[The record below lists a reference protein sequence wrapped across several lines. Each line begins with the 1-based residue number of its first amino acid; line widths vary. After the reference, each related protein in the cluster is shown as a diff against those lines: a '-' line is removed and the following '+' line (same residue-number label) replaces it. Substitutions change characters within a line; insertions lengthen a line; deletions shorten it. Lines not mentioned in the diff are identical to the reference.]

1 MKVTIEELFSSGE
14 FENIIDEKWV
24 NQFNKNGKLQ
34 TDTKKAII
42 TKLSKYYSNAEYVRG
57 TKKSKAGFEIGDKL
71 NAELSNAD
79 MIINNIKKSN
89 IAKYKLTAFQLF
101 KNYSMKIKSEG
112 ETTKTMTRLQWLESA
127 GITSDLK
134 DLWAVDGHEIKDRNS
149 PVFIKYYKNDLA
161 TYLKAV
167 FTYCVSQLNITNEE
181 LYYCDCELDED
192 VDADENG
199 IKKRILTEDEIDGYK
214 AKRNE
219 LKEKYE
225 VKNFYNAPREFNK
238 ELSDY
243 VLKVLKSNRI
253 WVEVELDFS
262 SVNDNEIIAIDEVEL
277 RKEFMSEFKQ
287 HRQSL
292 YVKREFRKDN
302 GWRLESLL
310 ATRASVTVPH
320 RQYEERN
327 YFKFMTELDE
337 VIGFGKGDWSEY
349 NKTKKQYEKH
359 VIEIKQLFIA

>member
-1 MKVTIEELFSSGE
+1 MKVTIQELFTNYE
-14 FENIIDEKWV
+14 FADIIDEKWV
-24 NQFNKNGKLQ
+24 KQFQNNGKLQ

-42 TKLSKYYSNAEYVRG
+42 TKLSKHYASAEYIRG
-57 TKKSKAGFEIGDKL
+57 TKKAKAGFEIGDKL
-71 NAELSNAD
+71 NVELSNAD

-89 IAKYKLTAFQLF
+89 IAKYKLIAFQLF
-101 KNYSMKIKSEG
+101 KNYSAKQKAEG
-112 ETTKTMTRLQWLESA
+112 ETTKTMTRLKWLESA
-127 GITSDLK
+127 GITSDIK
-134 DLWAVDGHEIKDRNS
+134 DLWAVDAHEIKDRNS
-149 PVFIKYYKNDLA
+149 PVFVKYYKNDLA

-167 FTYCVSQLNITNEE
+167 FTYCVSQLNIKNQE
-181 LYYCDCELDED
+181 LYYCDCAFDKD
-192 VDADENG
+192 VEQDENG
-199 IKKRILTEDEIDGYK
+199 IKKRFLSQVEIDGYK

-243 VLKVLKSNRI
+243 ILRILKSNRI

-262 SVNDNEIIAIDEVEL
+262 SVNDEVIAIDEVEL

-320 RQYEERN
+320 RQFEERN

-337 VIGFGKGDWSEY
+337 ILGFGKADWSEY
-349 NKTKKQYEKH
+349 NETKEQYEKH

>member
-1 MKVTIEELFSSGE
+1 MKVTIEELFTNDE
-14 FENIIDEKWV
+14 FENIIDKKWV
-24 NQFNKNGKLQ
+24 KQFQKNGKLQ

-42 TKLSKYYSNAEYVRG
+42 TKLSKYYASAEYVRG
-57 TKKSKAGFEIGDKL
+57 TKKAKAGFEIGDKL
-71 NAELSNAD
+71 SVEMSNAD

-101 KNYSMKIKSEG
+101 KNYSAKLKSEG
-112 ETTKTMTRLQWLESA
+112 VTTKTMTRLKWLESA
-127 GITSDLK
+127 GITSDIK
-134 DLWAVDGHEIKDRNS
+134 DLWAVDAHEIKDRNS

-167 FTYCVSQLNITNEE
+167 FTYCVSQLNIKNQE
-181 LYYCDCELDED
+181 LYYCDCAFDED

-199 IKKRILTEDEIDGYK
+199 VKKRILTEDEIDKYK

-225 VKNFYNAPREFNK
+225 VKNFYNAPREFSK

-243 VLKVLKSNRI
+243 VLKVLKSNNL

-262 SVNDNEIIAIDEVEL
+262 SVNDEIVDVDEVEL

-292 YVKREFRKDN
+292 YVKREFKKDN
-302 GWRLESLL
+302 TWRLESLL
-310 ATRASVTVPH
+310 ATRASVKVPH

-337 VIGFGKGDWSEY
+337 VIGFGKADWSEY
-349 NKTKKQYEKH
+349 NETKEQYEKH

>member
-1 MKVTIEELFSSGE
+1 MKVTIEELFTNDE
-14 FENIIDEKWV
+14 FADIIDEKWV
-24 NQFNKNGKLQ
+24 NQFNKKGNLQ

-42 TKLSKYYSNAEYVRG
+42 TKLSKYYASAEYIRG
-57 TKKSKAGFEIGDKL
+57 TKKSKASFELGDKL
-71 NAELSNAD
+71 SVELSNAD

-101 KNYSMKIKSEG
+101 KNYSAKLKSDG
-112 ETTKTMTRLQWLESA
+112 ETTKTMTRLKWLESA
-127 GITSDLK
+127 GITSDIK
-134 DLWAVDGHEIKDRNS
+134 DLWAVDAHEIKDRNS
-149 PVFIKYYKNDLA
+149 PIFIKYYKNDLA

-167 FTYCVSQLNITNEE
+167 FNYCVSQLNITNKE
-181 LYYCDCELDED
+181 LYYCDCVHDEII
-192 VDADENG
+192 DADENG
-199 IKKRILTEDEIDGYK
+199 IKKRILSQVEIDGYK

-238 ELSDY
+238 ELADY
-243 VLKVLKSNRI
+243 VLKVFKSNNL

-262 SVNDNEIIAIDEVEL
+262 SVNDEIVDVDEVEL
-277 RKEFMSEFKQ
+277 RKQFMSEFKK

-302 GWRLESLL
+302 AWRLESLL

-320 RQYEERN
+320 RQFEERN

-337 VIGFGKGDWSEY
+337 VIGLGQADWSEY
-349 NKTKKQYEKH
+349 NKTKEQYEKH
-359 VIEIKQLFIA
+359 VIEIKQLFIV

>member
-1 MKVTIEELFSSGE
+1 MKITIEELFASDE
-14 FENIIDEKWV
+14 FADIIDEKWIE
-24 NQFNKNGKLQ
+24 QFTKNGNLQ
-34 TDTKKAII
+34 SNTKKAII
-42 TKLSKYYSNAEYVRG
+42 TKLSKYYASVEYVRG

-71 NAELSNAD
+71 NVEMSNAD

-101 KNYSMKIKSEG
+101 KNYSAKLKAEG
-112 ETTKTMTRLQWLESA
+112 ETTKTMTRLKWLESA
-127 GITSDLK
+127 GITSDIK

-167 FTYCVSQLNITNEE
+167 FTYCIGQLNITNKE
-181 LYYCDCELDED
+181 LYYCDCAHDED

-199 IKKRILTEDEIDGYK
+199 IKKRILTDDEIDKYK

-243 VLKVLKSNRI
+243 VLKVLKSNNL

-262 SVNDNEIIAIDEVEL
+262 SVNDEIVDVDEVEL

-292 YVKREFRKDN
+292 YVKREFKKDN
-302 GWRLESLL
+302 TWRLESLL
-310 ATRASVTVPH
+310 STRASVTVPH
-320 RQYEERN
+320 RQFEERN
-327 YFKFMTELDE
+327 YFKFMVELDE
-337 VIGFGKGDWSEY
+337 VIGFGKADWSEY

-359 VIEIKQLFIA
+359 VIEIKKLFIA

>member
-1 MKVTIEELFSSGE
+1 MKVTIEELFTSDE

-24 NQFNKNGKLQ
+24 KQFQKNGKLQ

-42 TKLSKYYSNAEYVRG
+42 TKLSKHYASAEYIRG
-57 TKKSKAGFEIGDKL
+57 TKKAKAGFEIGDKL
-71 NAELSNAD
+71 NVELSNAD

-101 KNYSMKIKSEG
+101 KNYSAKQKAEG
-112 ETTKTMTRLQWLESA
+112 VTTKTMTRLKWLESA
-127 GITSDLK
+127 GITSDIK
-134 DLWAVDGHEIKDRNS
+134 DLWVLDGHEIKDRNS

-167 FTYCVSQLNITNEE
+167 FNYCVSQLNIENKE

-192 VDADENG
+192 AEQDENG
-199 IKKRILTEDEIDGYK
+199 IKKRILTDDEIDKYK
-214 AKRNE
+214 AKRSE

-225 VKNFYNAPREFNK
+225 VKNFYNAPREFSK

-243 VLKVLKSNRI
+243 VLKVFKSNNL

-262 SVNDNEIIAIDEVEL
+262 SVNDEVIDVDEVEL
-277 RKEFMSEFKQ
+277 RKEFMESFKQ

-310 ATRASVTVPH
+310 APRASVTVPH
-320 RQYEERN
+320 RQFEERN
-327 YFKFMTELDE
+327 YFKFMVELDE
-337 VIGFGKGDWSEY
+337 ILGFGKADFSGY
-349 NKTKKQYEKH
+349 NETKEQYEKH
-359 VIEIKQLFIA
+359 VAEIKQLFIA

>member
-1 MKVTIEELFSSGE
+1 MKITIQELFTNDE
-14 FENIIDEKWV
+14 FADIIDEKWV

-71 NAELSNAD
+71 NVEMSNAD

-101 KNYSMKIKSEG
+101 KNYSAKLKAEG
-112 ETTKTMTRLQWLESA
+112 ETTKTMTRLKWLESA
-127 GITSDLK
+127 GITSDIK

-167 FTYCVSQLNITNEE
+167 FTYCIGQLNITNEE
-181 LYYCDCELDED
+181 LYYCDCAFDKD
-192 VDADENG
+192 VDPDQNG
-199 IKKRILTEDEIDGYK
+199 IKKRILTDDEIEGYK
-214 AKRNE
+214 TKRNE
-219 LKEKYE
+219 LKEKYQ

-243 VLKVLKSNRI
+243 VLKVLKSNNL

-262 SVNDNEIIAIDEVEL
+262 SVNDEVIDVDEVEL

-287 HRQSL
+287 HRQTL
-292 YVKREFRKDN
+292 YVKREFKKDN
-302 GWRLESLL
+302 AWRLESLL

-320 RQYEERN
+320 RQFEERN

-337 VIGFGKGDWSEY
+337 VIGFGKADWSEY

-359 VIEIKQLFIA
+359 VIEIKQLFIV

>member
-1 MKVTIEELFSSGE
+1 MKVTIQELFTNYE
-14 FENIIDEKWV
+14 FADIIDEKWV
-24 NQFNKNGKLQ
+24 NQFNKKGNLQ

-42 TKLSKYYSNAEYVRG
+42 TKLSKYYASVEYIRG
-57 TKKSKAGFEIGDKL
+57 TKKAKAGFEIGSKL
-71 NAELSNAD
+71 NVELSNAD

-89 IAKYKLTAFQLF
+89 IAKYKLTAYKLF
-101 KNYSMKIKSEG
+101 KNYSAKLKSDG
-112 ETTKTMTRLQWLESA
+112 KTTKTMTRLKWLESA
-127 GITSDLK
+127 GITSDIK
-134 DLWAVDGHEIKDRNS
+134 DLWVLDAHEIKDRNS
-149 PVFIKYYKNDLA
+149 PIFVKYYKNDMA

-167 FTYCVSQLNITNEE
+167 FTYCVSQLNIKNQE
-181 LYYCDCELDED
+181 LYYCDCAHDED

-199 IKKRILTEDEIDGYK
+199 IKKRILTEVQIDGYK

-262 SVNDNEIIAIDEVEL
+262 SVNDEIVDVDEVEL
-277 RKEFMSEFKQ
+277 RKEFMSEFEQ

-292 YVKREFRKDN
+292 YVKREFKKDN
-302 GWRLESLL
+302 TWRLESLL

-320 RQYEERN
+320 RQFEERN

-337 VIGFGKGDWSEY
+337 VIGFGKADWSEY

>member
-1 MKVTIEELFSSGE
+1 MKVTIEELFTNDE
-14 FENIIDEKWV
+14 FADIIDEKWV
-24 NQFNKNGKLQ
+24 KQFQKKGNLQ
-34 TDTKKAII
+34 SNTKKAIV

-57 TKKSKAGFEIGDKL
+57 TKKAKAGFEIGDKL
-71 NAELSNAD
+71 NVELSNAD
-79 MIINNIKKSN
+79 IIINNIKKSN

-101 KNYSMKIKSEG
+101 KNYSAKLKSDG
-112 ETTKTMTRLQWLESA
+112 ETTKTMTRLKWLESA
-127 GITSDLK
+127 GITSDIK
-134 DLWAVDGHEIKDRNS
+134 DLWVLDGHEIKDRNS
-149 PVFIKYYKNDLA
+149 PVFVKYYKNDMA

-167 FTYCVSQLNITNEE
+167 FNYCVSQLNITNEE
-181 LYYCDCELDED
+181 LYYCDCAFDED
-192 VDADENG
+192 SEPDENG
-199 IKKRILTEDEIDGYK
+199 VKKRILSQVEIDGYK

-225 VKNFYNAPREFNK
+225 VKNFYNAPREFSK

-243 VLKVLKSNRI
+243 VLKVFKSNNL

-262 SVNDNEIIAIDEVEL
+262 SVNDEVIAIDEVEL
-277 RKEFMSEFKQ
+277 RKEFMETFKK

-302 GWRLESLL
+302 AWRLESLL

-320 RQYEERN
+320 RQFEERT
-327 YFKFMTELDE
+327 YFQFMVELDE
-337 VIGFGKGDWSEY
+337 VIGLGQADWSEY
-349 NKTKKQYEKH
+349 NKTKEQYEKH

>member
-1 MKVTIEELFSSGE
+1 MKVTIQELFTNVE
-14 FENIIDEKWV
+14 FVDIIDEKWV
-24 NQFNKNGKLQ
+24 NQFNKKGNLQ

-42 TKLSKYYSNAEYVRG
+42 TKLSKYYASAEYIRG
-57 TKKSKAGFEIGDKL
+57 TKKAKAGFEIGDKL
-71 NAELSNAD
+71 NVELSNAD

-89 IAKYKLTAFQLF
+89 IAKYKLTAYKLF
-101 KNYSMKIKSEG
+101 KNYSAKLKSEG
-112 ETTKTMTRLQWLESA
+112 ETTKTMTRLKWLESA
-127 GITSDLK
+127 GITSDIK

-167 FTYCVSQLNITNEE
+167 FTYCIGQLNITNQE
-181 LYYCDCELDED
+181 LYYCDCAHDED

-199 IKKRILTEDEIDGYK
+199 IKKRILTDDEIDKYK

-238 ELSDY
+238 ELADY

-262 SVNDNEIIAIDEVEL
+262 SVNDEVIAIDEVEL

-292 YVKREFRKDN
+292 YVKREFKKDN
-302 GWRLESLL
+302 TWRLESLL
-310 ATRASVTVPH
+310 STRASVTVPH
-320 RQYEERN
+320 RQYEERS
-327 YFKFMTELDE
+327 YYKFMTELDE
-337 VIGFGKGDWSEY
+337 VIGFGKADWSEY

>member
-1 MKVTIEELFSSGE
+1 MKVTIQELFTNYE
-14 FENIIDEKWV
+14 FVDIIDEKWV
-24 NQFNKNGKLQ
+24 NQFNKKGNLQ
-34 TDTKKAII
+34 SNTKKAII
-42 TKLSKYYSNAEYVRG
+42 TKMSKYYSKVEYARG
-57 TKKSKAGFEIGDKL
+57 TKKSKASFELGDKL
-71 NAELSNAD
+71 NVEMSNAD

-101 KNYSMKIKSEG
+101 KNYSAKLKSEG

-127 GITSDLK
+127 GITSDIK

-167 FTYCVSQLNITNEE
+167 FNYCISQLNIENKE
-181 LYYCDCELDED
+181 LYYCDCVHDED
-192 VDADENG
+192 VNADENG
-199 IKKRILTEDEIDGYK
+199 IKKRILSQVEIDGYK
-214 AKRNE
+214 TKRNE

-238 ELSDY
+238 ELADY

-262 SVNDNEIIAIDEVEL
+262 SVDIEVIDVDEVEL

-302 GWRLESLL
+302 AWRLESLL

-320 RQYEERN
+320 RQFEERN
-327 YFKFMTELDE
+327 YFKFMVELDE
-337 VIGFGKGDWSEY
+337 ILGFGKGDWSEY
-349 NKTKKQYEKH
+349 NKTKEQYEKH
-359 VIEIKQLFIA
+359 VIEIKKLFMA

>member
-1 MKVTIEELFSSGE
+1 MKVTIQELFTNYE
-14 FENIIDEKWV
+14 FADIIDEKWV
-24 NQFNKNGKLQ
+24 NQFNKKGNLQ

-42 TKLSKYYSNAEYVRG
+42 TKLSKYYASAEYVRG
-57 TKKSKAGFEIGDKL
+57 TRKAKAGFELGDKL
-71 NAELSNAD
+71 NVEMSNAD

-101 KNYSMKIKSEG
+101 KNYSAKQKADG
-112 ETTKTMTRLQWLESA
+112 ETTKTMTRLKWLESA
-127 GITSDLK
+127 GITSDIK
-134 DLWAVDGHEIKDRNS
+134 DLWAVDAHEIKDRNS

-167 FTYCVSQLNITNEE
+167 FTYCIGQLNITNEE
-181 LYYCDCELDED
+181 LYYCDCAFDKD
-192 VDADENG
+192 VDPDQNG
-199 IKKRILTEDEIDGYK
+199 IKKRILSQVEIEGYK
-214 AKRNE
+214 TKRNE
-219 LKEKYE
+219 LKEKYQ

-243 VLKVLKSNRI
+243 VLKVLKSNNL

-262 SVNDNEIIAIDEVEL
+262 SVNDEIVDVDEVEL
-277 RKEFMSEFKQ
+277 RKQFMSEFKK

-292 YVKREFRKDN
+292 YVKREFKKDN
-302 GWRLESLL
+302 TWRLESLL

-320 RQYEERN
+320 RQFEERN

-337 VIGFGKGDWSEY
+337 ILGLGQADWSEY
-349 NKTKKQYEKH
+349 NETKEQYEKH

>member
-1 MKVTIEELFSSGE
+1 MKLTIEELFASDE
-14 FENIIDEKWV
+14 FADIIDEKWV
-24 NQFNKNGKLQ
+24 NQFNKKGNLQ
-34 TDTKKAII
+34 SNTKKAIV

-57 TKKSKAGFEIGDKL
+57 TKKAKAGFEIGDKL
-71 NAELSNAD
+71 NAEMSNAD

-101 KNYSMKIKSEG
+101 KNYSAKQKADG
-112 ETTKTMTRLQWLESA
+112 ETTKTMTRLKWLENA
-127 GITSDLK
+127 GITGDIK
-134 DLWAVDGHEIKDRNS
+134 DLWVLDGREIKDRNS
-149 PVFIKYYKNDLA
+149 RAFINYYKNDLA

-167 FTYCVSQLNITNEE
+167 FNYCIGQLNITNEE

-192 VDADENG
+192 AEQDENG
-199 IKKRILTEDEIDGYK
+199 IKKRILTEVEIDGYK

-219 LKEKYE
+219 VKEKYQ

-238 ELSDY
+238 ELADY
-243 VLKVLKSNRI
+243 VLKVFKSNNL

-262 SVNDNEIIAIDEVEL
+262 SVNIEVIDVDADEL

-320 RQYEERN
+320 RQFEERN
-327 YFKFMTELDE
+327 YFKFMVELDE
-337 VIGFGKGDWSEY
+337 VLGFGQADWSEY
-349 NKTKKQYEKH
+349 NKTKEHYEEH
-359 VIEIKQLFIA
+359 VAEIKQLFIA

>member
-1 MKVTIEELFSSGE
+1 MKLTIEELFESDE

-24 NQFNKNGKLQ
+24 NQFNKKGNLQ

-42 TKLSKYYSNAEYVRG
+42 TKLSKYYASAEYIRG
-57 TKKSKAGFEIGDKL
+57 TRKAKAGFEIGDKL
-71 NAELSNAD
+71 NVEMSNAD

-101 KNYSMKIKSEG
+101 KNYSANCKADG
-112 ETTKTMTRLQWLESA
+112 ETTKTMTRLKWLESA
-127 GITSDLK
+127 GITSDIK

-149 PVFIKYYKNDLA
+149 PIFVKYYKNDLA

-167 FTYCVSQLNITNEE
+167 FTYCVSQLNIKNQE

-192 VDADENG
+192 AEQDENG
-199 IKKRILTEDEIDGYK
+199 IKKRILSQVEIDGYK

-225 VKNFYNAPREFNK
+225 VKNFYNAPREFSK

-243 VLKVLKSNRI
+243 VLKVFKSNNL

-262 SVNDNEIIAIDEVEL
+262 SVNIEVIDVDADEL

-320 RQYEERN
+320 RQFEERN
-327 YFKFMTELDE
+327 YFKFMVELDE
-337 VIGFGKGDWSEY
+337 VIGLGQADWSQY
-349 NKTKKQYEKH
+349 NKTKEQYEKH
-359 VIEIKQLFIA
+359 VDEIKQLFIA

>member
-1 MKVTIEELFSSGE
+1 MKVTIEELFTNYE
-14 FENIIDEKWV
+14 FADIIDEKWIE
-24 NQFNKNGKLQ
+24 QFNKNGKLQ
-34 TDTKKAII
+34 SNTKKAII
-42 TKLSKYYSNAEYVRG
+42 TKLSKYYSSVEYVRG
-57 TKKSKAGFEIGDKL
+57 TKKAKAGFEIGDKL
-71 NAELSNAD
+71 NAEFCNAD

-101 KNYSMKIKSEG
+101 KNYSAKQKADG
-112 ETTKTMTRLQWLESA
+112 ETTKTMTRLKWLENA
-127 GITSDLK
+127 GITGDIK
-134 DLWAVDGHEIKDRNS
+134 DLWVLDGYEIKDRNS
-149 PVFIKYYKNDLA
+149 RAFINYYKNDLA
-161 TYLKAV
+161 TYLKSV
-167 FTYCVSQLNITNEE
+167 FTYCISQLNITNQE
-181 LYYCDCELDED
+181 LYYCDCAFDKD

-199 IKKRILTEDEIDGYK
+199 IKKRILSQVEIDGYK

-238 ELSDY
+238 ELADY
-243 VLKVLKSNRI
+243 VLKVLKSNNL

-262 SVNDNEIIAIDEVEL
+262 SVNDEIVDVDEVEL
-277 RKEFMSEFKQ
+277 RKEFMESFKQ

-302 GWRLESLL
+302 AWRLESLL

-320 RQYEERN
+320 RQFEERN

-337 VIGFGKGDWSEY
+337 VIGLGQADWSGY
-349 NKTKKQYEKH
+349 NETKEQYEKH

>member
-1 MKVTIEELFSSGE
+1 MKLTIEELFESDE
-14 FENIIDEKWV
+14 FSDIIDEKWIE
-24 NQFNKNGKLQ
+24 QFNKNGKLQ
-34 TDTKKAII
+34 SNTKKAIV
-42 TKLSKYYSNAEYVRG
+42 TKLSKYYSSVEYARG
-57 TKKSKAGFEIGDKL
+57 TKKSKASFELGDKL

-112 ETTKTMTRLQWLESA
+112 ETTKKMSRLQWLESA
-127 GITSDLK
+127 GITSDIK
-134 DLWAVDGHEIKDRNS
+134 DLWVLDGHEIKDRNS
-149 PVFIKYYKNDLA
+149 PVFVKYYKNDLA

-167 FTYCVSQLNITNEE
+167 FTYCVSQLNIENKE
-181 LYYCDCELDED
+181 LYYCDCAFDKD

-199 IKKRILTEDEIDGYK
+199 IKKRILSQVEIDGYK
-214 AKRNE
+214 AKRSE

-277 RKEFMSEFKQ
+277 RKEFMESFKQ
-287 HRQSL
+287 HRHNL
-292 YVKREFRKDN
+292 YIKREFKKDN
-302 GWRLESLL
+302 AWRLESLL

-337 VIGFGKGDWSEY
+337 ILGFGKADWSGY
-349 NKTKKQYEKH
+349 NETKEQYEKH

>member
-1 MKVTIEELFSSGE
+1 MKLTIEELFESDE

-24 NQFNKNGKLQ
+24 NQFNKKGNLQ

-42 TKLSKYYSNAEYVRG
+42 TKLSKYYASAEYIRG
-57 TKKSKAGFEIGDKL
+57 TKKAKAGFEIGDKL

-101 KNYSMKIKSEG
+101 KNYSAKLKAEG
-112 ETTKTMTRLQWLESA
+112 ETTKTMTRLKWLESA
-127 GITSDLK
+127 GITSDIK
-134 DLWAVDGHEIKDRNS
+134 DLWVLDGHEIKDRNS

-167 FTYCVSQLNITNEE
+167 FTYCIGQLNITNKE
-181 LYYCDCELDED
+181 LYYCDCAHDED

-243 VLKVLKSNRI
+243 VLRVLKSNNL

-349 NKTKKQYEKH
+349 NKTKEQYEKH
-359 VIEIKQLFIA
+359 VTEIKQLFIV

>member
-1 MKVTIEELFSSGE
+1 MKVTIEELFTNDE
-14 FENIIDEKWV
+14 FADIIDEKWV
-24 NQFNKNGKLQ
+24 NQFNKKGNLQ

-42 TKLSKYYSNAEYVRG
+42 TKLSKYYSNAEYIRG

-71 NAELSNAD
+71 NVELSNAD

-101 KNYSMKIKSEG
+101 KNYSANCKADG
-112 ETTKTMTRLQWLESA
+112 ETTKTMTRLKWLESA
-127 GITSDLK
+127 GITSDIK
-134 DLWAVDGHEIKDRNS
+134 DLWVLDGHEIKDRNS

-167 FTYCVSQLNITNEE
+167 FTYCVSQLNIENKE
-181 LYYCDCELDED
+181 LYYCDCVHDED

-199 IKKRILTEDEIDGYK
+199 IKKRFLTDDEINGYK

-243 VLKVLKSNRI
+243 VLRVLKSNKL

-262 SVNDNEIIAIDEVEL
+262 SVDIEVIDVDEVEL
-277 RKEFMSEFKQ
+277 RKEFMSEFKK

-292 YVKREFRKDN
+292 YVKREFKKDN

-320 RQYEERN
+320 RQFEERN

-337 VIGFGKGDWSEY
+337 ILGFGKGDWIEY
-349 NKTKKQYEKH
+349 NKTKEQYEKH

>member
-1 MKVTIEELFSSGE
+1 MKVTIEELFTNDE

-24 NQFNKNGKLQ
+24 NQFNKKGNLQ

-42 TKLSKYYSNAEYVRG
+42 TKLSKYYASAEYIRG
-57 TKKSKAGFEIGDKL
+57 TRKAKASFELGDKL
-71 NAELSNAD
+71 NVEMSNAD

-101 KNYSMKIKSEG
+101 KNYSAKQKDYG
-112 ETTKTMTRLQWLESA
+112 ETTKTMTRLKWLENA
-127 GITSDLK
+127 GITGDIK
-134 DLWAVDGHEIKDRNS
+134 DLWALDGHEIKDRNS
-149 PVFIKYYKNDLA
+149 PIFIKYYKNDLA

-167 FTYCVSQLNITNEE
+167 FTYCISQLNIKNQE
-181 LYYCDCELDED
+181 LYYCDCAFDK
-192 VDADENG
+192 DAENDENG
-199 IKKRILTEDEIDGYK
+199 IKKRILTDDEIDGYK

-219 LKEKYE
+219 LKEKYQ
-225 VKNFYNAPREFNK
+225 VKNFYNAPREFSK
-238 ELSDY
+238 ELADY

-262 SVNDNEIIAIDEVEL
+262 SVDIEVIDVNEVEL
-277 RKEFMSEFKQ
+277 RKEFMESFKQ
-287 HRQSL
+287 HRHNL
-292 YVKREFRKDN
+292 YIKREFRKDN
-302 GWRLESLL
+302 AWRLESLL
-310 ATRASVTVPH
+310 ATRASVKVPH

-337 VIGFGKGDWSEY
+337 ILGFGKADFSEY

-359 VIEIKQLFIA
+359 VAEIKQLFIA

>member
-1 MKVTIEELFSSGE
+1 MKLTIEELFESDE
-14 FENIIDEKWV
+14 FSDIIDEKWIE
-24 NQFNKNGKLQ
+24 QFNKNSKLQ
-34 TDTKKAII
+34 SNTKKAIV
-42 TKLSKYYSNAEYVRG
+42 TKLSKYYSSVEYARG
-57 TKKSKAGFEIGDKL
+57 TKKSKASFELGDKL
-71 NAELSNAD
+71 NVELSNAD

-127 GITSDLK
+127 GITSDIK

-167 FTYCVSQLNITNEE
+167 FTYCIGQLNITNKE
-181 LYYCDCELDED
+181 LYYCDCINDED
-192 VDADENG
+192 VEQDENG
-199 IKKRILTEDEIDGYK
+199 IKKRILSQVEIDGYK

-219 LKEKYE
+219 LKEKHQ

-238 ELSDY
+238 ELADY
-243 VLKVLKSNRI
+243 VLRVLKSNRI

-262 SVNDNEIIAIDEVEL
+262 SVNDEVIAIDEVKL
-277 RKEFMSEFKQ
+277 RKEFMESFKK
-287 HRQSL
+287 HRQTL

-302 GWRLESLL
+302 AWRLESLL

-320 RQYEERN
+320 RQFEERT
-327 YFKFMTELDE
+327 YFQFMTELDE

-359 VIEIKQLFIA
+359 VNEIKQLFIV

>member
-1 MKVTIEELFSSGE
+1 MKITIDELFTSGE
-14 FENIIDEKWV
+14 FVDIIDEKWV
-24 NQFNKNGKLQ
+24 KQFQKKGNLQ

-42 TKLSKYYSNAEYVRG
+42 TKLSKYYASAEYIRG
-57 TKKSKAGFEIGDKL
+57 TRKAKAGFEIGDKL
-71 NAELSNAD
+71 NVEMSNAD

-101 KNYSMKIKSEG
+101 KNYSAKLKSEG
-112 ETTKTMTRLQWLESA
+112 ETTKTMTRLKWLESA

-167 FTYCVSQLNITNEE
+167 FTYCIGQLNITNKE
-181 LYYCDCELDED
+181 LYYCDCAFDKD
-192 VDADENG
+192 VDPDQNG
-199 IKKRILTEDEIDGYK
+199 IKKRILSQVEIDGYK
-214 AKRNE
+214 TKRNE

-225 VKNFYNAPREFNK
+225 VKNFYNAPREFSK
-238 ELSDY
+238 ELADY

-262 SVNDNEIIAIDEVEL
+262 SVDIEVIDVDEVEL

-302 GWRLESLL
+302 AWRLESLL

-320 RQYEERN
+320 RQFEERN

-337 VIGFGKGDWSEY
+337 ILGFGKADFSGY
-349 NKTKKQYEKH
+349 NETKEQYEKH

>member
-1 MKVTIEELFSSGE
+1 MKVTIEELFTNDE
-14 FENIIDEKWV
+14 FENIIDEKWIE
-24 NQFNKNGKLQ
+24 QFNKKGNLQ
-34 TDTKKAII
+34 SNTKKAIV

-57 TKKSKAGFEIGDKL
+57 TKKAKAGFELGDKL

-101 KNYSMKIKSEG
+101 KNYSAKQKADG
-112 ETTKTMTRLQWLESA
+112 ETTKTMTRLKWLESA
-127 GITSDLK
+127 GITSDIK
-134 DLWAVDGHEIKDRNS
+134 DLWVLDGHEIKDRNS
-149 PVFIKYYKNDLA
+149 PVFVKYYKNDLA

-167 FTYCVSQLNITNEE
+167 FTYCVSQLNIKNQE
-181 LYYCDCELDED
+181 LYYCDCAHDED

-199 IKKRILTEDEIDGYK
+199 IKKRILSQVEIDKYK

-219 LKEKYE
+219 LKEKYQ
-225 VKNFYNAPREFNK
+225 VKNFYNAPREFSK
-238 ELSDY
+238 ELADY

-262 SVNDNEIIAIDEVEL
+262 SVNDEVIAIDEVEL
-277 RKEFMSEFKQ
+277 RKQFMSEFKK

-292 YVKREFRKDN
+292 YVKREFKKDN
-302 GWRLESLL
+302 TWRLESLL

-320 RQYEERN
+320 RQFEERN
-327 YFKFMTELDE
+327 YFQFMTELDE
-337 VIGFGKGDWSEY
+337 AIGFGKADWSEY

-359 VIEIKQLFIA
+359 VDEIKQLFIA

>member
-1 MKVTIEELFSSGE
+1 MKVTIQELFTNYE
-14 FENIIDEKWV
+14 FADIIDEKWV

-42 TKLSKYYSNAEYVRG
+42 TKLSKYYASAEYIRG
-57 TKKSKAGFEIGDKL
+57 TKKAKAGFEIGDKL

-101 KNYSMKIKSEG
+101 KNYSAKLKSEG

-127 GITSDLK
+127 GITSDIK
-134 DLWAVDGHEIKDRNS
+134 DLWAVDAHEIKDRNS
-149 PVFIKYYKNDLA
+149 PIFVKYYKNDLA

-167 FTYCVSQLNITNEE
+167 FTYCVNQLNIKNQE
-181 LYYCDCELDED
+181 LYYCDCAFDKD
-192 VDADENG
+192 VDPDQNG
-199 IKKRILTEDEIDGYK
+199 IKKRILTDDEINGYK

-219 LKEKYE
+219 LKEKHQ
-225 VKNFYNAPREFNK
+225 VKNFYNAPREFSK

-243 VLKVLKSNRI
+243 VLKVFKSNKL

-262 SVNDNEIIAIDEVEL
+262 SVDIEVIDVDADEL
-277 RKEFMSEFKQ
+277 RKEFMSEFKK
-287 HRQSL
+287 HRHNL
-292 YVKREFRKDN
+292 YIKREFRKDN
-302 GWRLESLL
+302 VWRLESLL

-320 RQYEERN
+320 RQFEERN
-327 YFKFMTELDE
+327 YFKFMVELDE
-337 VIGFGKGDWSEY
+337 ILGFGEADWSEY

-359 VIEIKQLFIA
+359 VAEIKQLFIA

>member
-1 MKVTIEELFSSGE
+1 MKVTIEELFTNDE
-14 FENIIDEKWV
+14 FENIIDKKWV
-24 NQFNKNGKLQ
+24 KQFQKNGKLQ
-34 TDTKKAII
+34 TDTKKAIT
-42 TKLSKYYSNAEYVRG
+42 TKLSKYYSNVEYAKG
-57 TKKSKAGFEIGDKL
+57 TRKAKAGFELGDKL
-71 NAELSNAD
+71 NVELSNAD

-89 IAKYKLTAFQLF
+89 IAKYKLVAYKLF
-101 KNYSMKIKSEG
+101 KNYSTKLKAEG

-127 GITSDLK
+127 GITSDIK
-134 DLWAVDGHEIKDRNS
+134 DLWVLDGHEIKDRNS

-167 FTYCVSQLNITNEE
+167 FNYCVSQLNIENKE

-192 VDADENG
+192 AEQDENG
-199 IKKRILTEDEIDGYK
+199 IKKRILTDDEIDKYK
-214 AKRNE
+214 AKRSE

-243 VLKVLKSNRI
+243 VLKVFKSNKL

-262 SVNDNEIIAIDEVEL
+262 SVDIEVIAIDEDEL
-277 RKEFMSEFKQ
+277 RKEFMESFKQ

-292 YVKREFRKDN
+292 YVKREFKKDN
-302 GWRLESLL
+302 TWRLESLL

-320 RQYEERN
+320 RQFEERN

-337 VIGFGKGDWSEY
+337 ILGFGKADFSGY
-349 NKTKKQYEKH
+349 NETKEQYEKH

>member
-1 MKVTIEELFSSGE
+1 MKVTIQELFTSDE
-14 FENIIDEKWV
+14 FADIIDEKWIE
-24 NQFNKNGKLQ
+24 QFNKNGKLQ
-34 TDTKKAII
+34 SNTKKAII
-42 TKLSKYYSNAEYVRG
+42 TKMSKYYSKVEYARG

-79 MIINNIKKSN
+79 MIINNVKKSN

-181 LYYCDCELDED
+181 LYYCDCAHDED

-199 IKKRILTEDEIDGYK
+199 IKKRILTEVEIEGYK
-214 AKRNE
+214 TKRNE
-219 LKEKYE
+219 LKEKYQ

-262 SVNDNEIIAIDEVEL
+262 SVDIEVIDVDEVEL

-287 HRQSL
+287 HRQTL
-292 YVKREFRKDN
+292 YVKREFKKDN
-302 GWRLESLL
+302 TWRLESLL

-320 RQYEERN
+320 RQFEERN
-327 YFKFMTELDE
+327 YFKFMVELDE
-337 VIGFGKGDWSEY
+337 VIGLGQADWSEY
-349 NKTKKQYEKH
+349 NKTKEQYEKH

>member
-1 MKVTIEELFSSGE
+1 MKVTIQELFTNYE
-14 FENIIDEKWV
+14 FADIIDEKWV
-24 NQFNKNGKLQ
+24 NQFNKKGNLQ

-42 TKLSKYYSNAEYVRG
+42 TKLSKYYASAEYVRG
-57 TKKSKAGFEIGDKL
+57 TRKAKAGFEIGDKL
-71 NAELSNAD
+71 NVEMSNAD

-89 IAKYKLTAFQLF
+89 IAKYKLVAYKIF
-101 KNYSMKIKSEG
+101 KNYSAKLKAEG
-112 ETTKTMTRLQWLESA
+112 ETTKTMTRLKWLESA
-127 GITSDLK
+127 GITSDIK
-134 DLWAVDGHEIKDRNS
+134 DLWVLDAHEIKDRNS
-149 PVFIKYYKNDLA
+149 PVFVKYYKNDLA

-167 FTYCVSQLNITNEE
+167 FTYCVSQLNIKNQE
-181 LYYCDCELDED
+181 LYYCDCAFDKD
-192 VDADENG
+192 VDQDENG
-199 IKKRILTEDEIDGYK
+199 IKKRILLQVEIDGYK

-238 ELSDY
+238 ELADY
-243 VLKVLKSNRI
+243 VLKVFKSNNL

-262 SVNDNEIIAIDEVEL
+262 SVNDEIVDIDEVEL

-292 YVKREFRKDN
+292 YVKREFKKDN
-302 GWRLESLL
+302 TWRLESLL

-320 RQYEERN
+320 RQFEERN

-337 VIGFGKGDWSEY
+337 VIGFGKADWSGY
-349 NKTKKQYEKH
+349 NETKEQYEKH

>member
-1 MKVTIEELFSSGE
+1 MKLTIEELFTSDE

-24 NQFNKNGKLQ
+24 NQFNKKGNLQ
-34 TDTKKAII
+34 TDTKKAIV
-42 TKLSKYYSNAEYVRG
+42 TKLSKYYSKVEYVRG
-57 TKKSKAGFEIGDKL
+57 TRKVKAGFEIGDKL

-101 KNYSMKIKSEG
+101 KNYSAKLKSEG
-112 ETTKTMTRLQWLESA
+112 ETTKTMTRLKWLESA
-127 GITSDLK
+127 GITSDIK
-134 DLWAVDGHEIKDRNS
+134 DLWVLDGHKIKDRNS
-149 PVFIKYYKNDLA
+149 PVFVKYYKNDLA

-167 FTYCVSQLNITNEE
+167 FTYCVSQLNIKNQE

-192 VDADENG
+192 AEPDENG
-199 IKKRILTEDEIDGYK
+199 IKKRILSQVEIEGYK

-243 VLKVLKSNRI
+243 VLKVFKSNNL

-262 SVNDNEIIAIDEVEL
+262 SVNDEIVDIDEVEL

-292 YVKREFRKDN
+292 YVKREFKKDN
-302 GWRLESLL
+302 TWRLESLL

-320 RQYEERN
+320 RQFEERN

-337 VIGFGKGDWSEY
+337 VIGFGKADWSGY
-349 NKTKKQYEKH
+349 NETKEQYEKH

>member
-1 MKVTIEELFSSGE
+1 MKLTIEELFESDE

-42 TKLSKYYSNAEYVRG
+42 TKLSKYYSSVEYARG
-57 TKKSKAGFEIGDKL
+57 TRKAKAGFEIGSKL
-71 NAELSNAD
+71 NVEMSNAD

-89 IAKYKLTAFQLF
+89 IAKYKLVAFQIF
-101 KNYSMKIKSEG
+101 KNYSAKQKAEG
-112 ETTKTMTRLQWLESA
+112 VTTKTMTRLKWLESA
-127 GITSDLK
+127 GVTSDIK
-134 DLWAVDGHEIKDRNS
+134 DLWAVDAHEIKDRNS

-167 FTYCVSQLNITNEE
+167 FTYCIGQLNIKNQE
-181 LYYCDCELDED
+181 LYYCDCAFDKD
-192 VDADENG
+192 VDPDQNG
-199 IKKRILTEDEIDGYK
+199 IKKRILTDDEIDKYK

-243 VLKVLKSNRI
+243 ILRILKSNRI

-262 SVNDNEIIAIDEVEL
+262 SVNDEVIAIDEVEL

-320 RQYEERN
+320 RQFEERN
-327 YFKFMTELDE
+327 YFKFMVECDE
-337 VIGFGKGDWSEY
+337 VLGFGKADWSEY

-359 VIEIKQLFIA
+359 VAEIKQLFIA

>member
-1 MKVTIEELFSSGE
+1 MKLTIEELFASDE
-14 FENIIDEKWV
+14 FADIIDEKWV
-24 NQFNKNGKLQ
+24 NQFNKKGNLQ

-42 TKLSKYYSNAEYVRG
+42 TKLSKYYASAEYIRG
-57 TKKSKAGFEIGDKL
+57 TKKAKASFEIGDKL
-71 NAELSNAD
+71 NVEMSNAD

-89 IAKYKLTAFQLF
+89 IAKYKLVAYKLF
-101 KNYSMKIKSEG
+101 KNYSAKLKADG
-112 ETTKTMTRLQWLESA
+112 ETTKTMTRLKWLESA
-127 GITSDLK
+127 GITSDIK
-134 DLWAVDGHEIKDRNS
+134 DLWAVDAHEIKDRNS
-149 PVFIKYYKNDLA
+149 PVFVKYYKNDLA

-167 FTYCVSQLNITNEE
+167 FTYCVSQLNIKNQE
-181 LYYCDCELDED
+181 LYYCDCAHDED

-199 IKKRILTEDEIDGYK
+199 IKKRILTDDEIDKYK
-214 AKRNE
+214 TKRNE

-238 ELSDY
+238 ELADY
-243 VLKVLKSNRI
+243 VLKVLKSNKL

-262 SVNDNEIIAIDEVEL
+262 SVDIEVIDVNEVEL

-310 ATRASVTVPH
+310 TTRASVTVPH
-320 RQYEERN
+320 RQFEERN

-337 VIGFGKGDWSEY
+337 ILGFGKADWSEY
-349 NKTKKQYEKH
+349 NKTKEHYEEH
-359 VIEIKQLFIA
+359 VAEIKKLFIA

>member
-1 MKVTIEELFSSGE
+1 MKLTIEELFTNDE
-14 FENIIDEKWV
+14 FADIIDEKWV
-24 NQFNKNGKLQ
+24 NQFNKKGNLQ
-34 TDTKKAII
+34 SNTKKAIV
-42 TKLSKYYSNAEYVRG
+42 TKLSKYYSNVEYARG
-57 TKKSKAGFEIGDKL
+57 TRKAKAGFEIGDKL
-71 NAELSNAD
+71 NVEMSNAD

-101 KNYSMKIKSEG
+101 KNYSAKLKSEG
-112 ETTKTMTRLQWLESA
+112 ETTKTMTRLKWLESA
-127 GITSDLK
+127 GITSDIK

-167 FTYCVSQLNITNEE
+167 FTYCIGQLNITNQE
-181 LYYCDCELDED
+181 LYYCDCAHDED

-199 IKKRILTEDEIDGYK
+199 IKKRILTDDEIDGYK

-238 ELSDY
+238 ELADY
-243 VLKVLKSNRI
+243 VLKVFKSNNL

-262 SVNDNEIIAIDEVEL
+262 SVDIEVIAIDEVEL

-320 RQYEERN
+320 RQYEERT
-327 YFKFMTELDE
+327 YFQFMVELDE
-337 VIGFGKGDWSEY
+337 VIGIGQADWSGY
-349 NKTKKQYEKH
+349 NETKEQYEKH
-359 VIEIKQLFIA
+359 VAEIKQLFIA

>member
-1 MKVTIEELFSSGE
+1 MKLTIEELFTSDE
-14 FENIIDEKWV
+14 FVDIIDEKWV
-24 NQFNKNGKLQ
+24 KQFQKKGNLQ

-42 TKLSKYYSNAEYVRG
+42 TKLSKYYSNVEYIRG
-57 TKKSKAGFEIGDKL
+57 TRKAKAGFEIGSKL
-71 NAELSNAD
+71 NVELSNAD

-101 KNYSMKIKSEG
+101 KNYSAKLKSDG
-112 ETTKTMTRLQWLESA
+112 ETTKTMTRLKWLESA
-127 GITSDLK
+127 GITSDIK
-134 DLWAVDGHEIKDRNS
+134 DLWVLDGHKIKDRNS
-149 PVFIKYYKNDLA
+149 PVFVKYYKNDMA

-167 FTYCVSQLNITNEE
+167 FTYCVSQLNIKNQE
-181 LYYCDCELDED
+181 LYYCDCAHDED
-192 VDADENG
+192 AENDENG
-199 IKKRILTEDEIDGYK
+199 IKKRILTDDEIDGYK

-219 LKEKYE
+219 LKEKYQ
-225 VKNFYNAPREFNK
+225 VKNFYNAPREFSK
-238 ELSDY
+238 ELADY
-243 VLKVLKSNRI
+243 VLKVFKSNNL

-262 SVNDNEIIAIDEVEL
+262 SVNDEIVDVDEVEL

-287 HRQSL
+287 HRQTL

-320 RQYEERN
+320 RQFEERN

-337 VIGFGKGDWSEY
+337 ILGFGKADFSEY

-359 VIEIKQLFIA
+359 VAEIKKLFIA